1 MTIQSKQ
8 TTAYVLAGLGLAASI
23 GGIFYG
29 AKKGY
34 GGWGKFGLFIL
45 FGAPFNIASG
55 ALQMSIKADAKTP
68 NTDNR
73 SDEEMI
79 AAIYSGQLPE
89 SEIIKYRD
97 KVIADGTFCSKFPDE
112 CYG

>member
-1 MTIQSKQ
+1 MTTRGKQ
-8 TTAYVLAGLGLAASI
+8 TTAYVLSAIGLAAGI

-34 GGWGKFGLFIL
+34 GGWGKFGMFLLFA
-45 FGAPFNIASG
+45 APFNIASG
-55 ALQMSIKADAKTP
+55 ALMASAVYDKEDASA
-68 NTDNR
+68 NV

-79 AAIYSGQLPE
+79 AAIKLGILSE

-97 KVIADGTFCSKFPDE
+97 KIIADGTFCSKFPEE
-112 CYG
+112 CYD

>member
-1 MTIQSKQ
+1 MTTQSKQ

-55 ALQMSIKADAKTP
+55 ALQMSVKADKAANP
-68 NTDNR
+68 TDA
-73 SDEEMI
+73 ELT
-79 AAIYSGQLPE
+79 AAMN
-89 SEIIKYRD
+89 
-97 KVIADGTFCSKFPDE
+97 DGTYCEKYPQSELCAPRPTFI
-112 CYG
+112 